1 MATHRPDLNFIFP
14 NAPNA
19 PVSLNMGMRMP
30 SWFDIKASLAARV
43 GPFRLVDKQFYRPK
57 KIWSLE
63 IYQKICCFFKFFYNF
78 RSRNVN

>member
-30 SWFDIKASLAARV
+30 SWFDIKGLELSSPEDKEVRHPKMSSL
-43 GPFRLVDKQFYRPK
+43 F
-57 KIWSLE
+57 
-63 IYQKICCFFKFFYNF
+63 
-78 RSRNVN
+78 

>member
-30 SWFDIKASLAARV
+30 SWFDIKGLELSSPEDKEVRHLKMSSL
-43 GPFRLVDKQFYRPK
+43 F
-57 KIWSLE
+57 
-63 IYQKICCFFKFFYNF
+63 
-78 RSRNVN
+78 

>member
-30 SWFDIKASLAARV
+30 SWFDIKGLELSSPEDKEVRHHKMFFFELLIRV
-43 GPFRLVDKQFYRPK
+43 FK
-57 KIWSLE
+57 KWL
-63 IYQKICCFFKFFYNF
+63 KK
-78 RSRNVN
+78 